1 MGRIPKKTK
10 PQLDKEII
18 KSNGLG
24 PEPVTPEPE
33 PEKEKDER
41 ANFVPRDASGGSKQS
56 ITIPLKDGRLDI
68 EALTEKRT
76 DSLRLALA
84 TPEVRK
90 KLGLVQGQTGEQGIT
105 TKVVGRLFGVLGIA
119 EGMAVSISAK
129 IPRDVAIGIMMLN
142 DQEFAKV
149 AQPTANVLERMAPAW
164 LRKMLLSENA
174 ELGQLLITFFQIHQ
188 AKLEQIKQWKL
199 ANQNGGQGGNQY
211 PPIAP
216 VN

>member
-10 PQLDKEII
+10 TQSDEETKKP
-18 KSNGLG
+18 NGLEA
-24 PEPVTPEPE
+24 EPVTPKLES
-33 PEKEKDER
+33 EKEKDER
-41 ANFVPRDASGGSKQS
+41 ANFVPRDTPGGSKQS

-68 EALTEKRT
+68 EALTDKRT

-84 TPEVRK
+84 TPEARK
-90 KLGLVQGQTGEQGIT
+90 KLGLIQGQAGEQGIT
-105 TKVVGRLFGVLGIA
+105 AKAIGPLFGALGVL

-174 ELGQLLITFFQIHQ
+174 ELGQLLITFFRIHQ

-199 ANQNGGQGGNQY
+199 ANASGQQ
-211 PPIAP
+211 PEPIAP